1 LLIRIF
7 LLCINETSII
17 ADVIAAL
24 RLIIFVGRK
33 LVGGNIASENSELTL
48 WPNKCF
54 HAENYIK

>member
-1 LLIRIF
+1 
-7 LLCINETSII
+7 LCINETSII

-33 LVGGNIASENSELTL
+33 LVGGNIASENAEPTL